1 LDSASIFHGLEPG
14 LHAGPYLK
22 GTIGTTSNLVRQLK
36 GLEVGLDS
44 RSSVSLGRVQPGLRG
59 LEVWFPRRPFRS
71 SSSRQHLFPS
81 QLSCYASSLCPPL
94 HMEASN
100 AKLTRFGRSRLICVT
115 ATQKNLCSSLTTVAR
130 LRTALASTRDRE
142 TGHGDGCNASGSPVC
157 PFGRGR
163 VRVM

>member
-1 LDSASIFHGLEPG
+1 MGLDSASIFHGLEPG

-100 AKLTRFGRSRLICVT
+100 AIRAQPLNMRDGHAGKLVLVADDGGTGVTHPARQFARSAEV
-115 ATQKNLCSSLTTVAR
+115 V
-130 LRTALASTRDRE
+130 
-142 TGHGDGCNASGSPVC
+142 
-157 PFGRGR
+157 
-163 VRVM
+163 